1 MAAAAESIWRW
12 FRRQTAPVQVA
23 GWLLVPYIVVLVLI
37 LKSDWPT
44 KTKLGVIGGL
54 VALGLAIGGVVA
66 LVSPSKTS
74 SAASEID
81 SEPVVTPRAS
91 SPSSPQAPVLTPAPV
106 PNPPPTPSAS
116 SPSSPQAPVLTAAC
130 AQDFSI
136 AASIDAFQD
145 TIEDLDPAL
154 TDCKSIEE
162 WVLADAEYPRALD
175 GVSPRT
181 FLKNRCH
188 FGGPALK
195 KTFLCEVRAGIREPI
210 FASSPGTV
218 PETHPFFRGEV
229 TNFIALDEANLR
241 VFLRLSNSG
250 NEADKG
256 ECTITAYD
264 ASNRIVGFDVFASRD
279 QIKPKGFLILRGAI
293 RIEDEGAFRVRRVKA
308 SDCGV
313 SN

>member
-1 MAAAAESIWRW
+1 M
-12 FRRQTAPVQVA
+12 
-23 GWLLVPYIVVLVLI
+23 
-37 LKSDWPT
+37 
-44 KTKLGVIGGL
+44 
-54 VALGLAIGGVVA
+54 
-66 LVSPSKTS
+66 
-74 SAASEID
+74 
-81 SEPVVTPRAS
+81 
-91 SPSSPQAPVLTPAPV
+91 
-106 PNPPPTPSAS
+106 
-116 SPSSPQAPVLTAAC
+116 LTAAC

-175 GVSPRT
+175 SVSPRT